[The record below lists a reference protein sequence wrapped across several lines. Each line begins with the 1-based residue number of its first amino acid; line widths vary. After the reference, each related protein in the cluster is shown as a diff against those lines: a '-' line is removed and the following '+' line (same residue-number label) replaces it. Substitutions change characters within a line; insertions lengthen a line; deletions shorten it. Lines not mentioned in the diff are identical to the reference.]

1 MGEKKIKDI
10 ENGSV
15 IDHISAGKAI
25 KVMDALGLK
34 GKETVLIAINV
45 SSKSMGS
52 KDILKIE
59 NKFLS
64 PEDSKKIAKIAP
76 TATINIIKDSK
87 VAEKRKVE
95 LPDGLN
101 GLVKCPNPNCISNE
115 RGELVKSRLIKER
128 SSYRC
133 HYCERV
139 FPAAELIG

>member
-59 NKFLS
+59 NKSLS

-76 TATINIIKDSK
+76 KATINIIKDFK
-87 VAEKRKVE
+87 VAEKMQ
-95 LPDGLN
+95 
-101 GLVKCPNPNCISNE
+101 VK
-115 RGELVKSRLIKER
+115 
-128 SSYRC
+128 
-133 HYCERV
+133 
-139 FPAAELIG
+139 A